1 MGPMEHIWQKIDP
14 TFDEVLA
21 IIDFKFARE
30 QERNDK
36 ECARCE
42 CIHCGQVRAFD
53 FEKGQW
59 ERPTKGCS
67 R

>member
-36 ECARCE
+36 ECARCK
-42 CIHCGQVRAFD
+42 A
-53 FEKGQW
+53 
-59 ERPTKGCS
+59 P
-67 R
+67 